1 MHTVPT
7 ARDSSGTT
15 VTWGERLFVFAGI
28 GVAAAVTAISPALGA
43 GLEPVGLVWFVAIVW
58 TVLANLAHVLWR
70 GFRLGDWSAF
80 RRYDPPDNSEL
91 IDWSTQTG
99 EYAYVRIA
107 EEHDRLMREDY
118 A

>member
-7 ARDSSGTT
+7 ERDSSGNP
-15 VTWGERLFVFAGI
+15 VTWRERLFVLGGF
-28 GVAAAVTAISPALGA
+28 GVAAGGTVVSVAIGA
-43 GLEPVGLVWFVAIVW
+43 GMEPVGTLWFAAIVW
-58 TVLANLAHVLWR
+58 TVLAGLANVLWR

-80 RRYDPPDNSEL
+80 HRYDPPDNSEL

-99 EYAYVRIA
+99 EYAYMRIA
-107 EEHDRLMREDY
+107 DEHERLMREDY

>member
-7 ARDSSGTT
+7 ERDSSGTA
-15 VTWGERLFVFAGI
+15 VTWRERLFVFAGI
-28 GVAAAVTAISPALGA
+28 GVAAAVTAISLTLG
-43 GLEPVGLVWFVAIVW
+43 GGMEPTGPVWFVAIVW
-58 TVLANLAHVLWR
+58 TVLANLANVLWR

-80 RRYDPPDNSEL
+80 RRYDPPDSSEL

-107 EEHDRLMREDY
+107 EEHERLMCEDY